1 MISHIILLL
10 ASASLVLGHGRVT
23 QPPSRASAWR
33 LGFPT
38 PANYDDDGLNCGGF
52 STQWS
57 SNGGKCG
64 ICGDSYSIPPPRPHE
79 LGGMYGI
86 GVVVAKYLPGATI
99 PTTTHLTASHM
110 GYWEFR
116 LCPDPTDNTQACFDK
131 HLLVSED
138 GDTKYSPTRGSGMY
152 EVNYKLPSGLVC
164 DHCVLQWRY
173 VAGNNWGT
181 CNNGTSGL
189 GCGNQEEFRACS
201 DISIGVSKMSS
212 NENLP
217 SPLLYYLQHGFYELD
232 QGKEVENDLKE

>member
-1 MISHIILLL
+1 MISYYILLL

-79 LGGMYGI
+79 LGGTYGL
-86 GVVVAKYLPGATI
+86 GVIVAKYLPGATI
-99 PTTTHLTASHM
+99 ATTTHLTASHM
-110 GYWEFR
+110 GYWEFK
-116 LCPDPTDNTQACFDK
+116 LCPDPTDNSQACFDK

-138 GDTKYSPTRGSGMY
+138 GESQYTPNRGSGIY
-152 EVNYKLPSGLVC
+152 EVNYKLPSGLIC

-173 VAGNNWGT
+173 VAGNNWGI
-181 CNNGTSGL
+181 CSNGTAGL

-201 DISIGVSKMSS
+201 DIAIGVSKTLS
-212 NENLP
+212 NENIP
-217 SPLLYYLQHGFYELD
+217 SPLLYYLQHGFYDLD
-232 QGKEVENDLKE
+232 QGKEVENDLEE